1 MTLSEIGG
9 SSLGGSEERRDF
21 HPNLQLIPPTFS
33 MSQAHPQAF
42 MPYVQETF
50 KNILKQGSQ
59 SLNPQAVGILI
70 NRNISK
76 LAFFYAF

>member
-50 KNILKQGSQ
+50 KNM
-59 SLNPQAVGILI
+59 LNSVLNLLQ
-70 NRNISK
+70 N
-76 LAFFYAF
+76 

>member
-50 KNILKQGSQ
+50 KNMLKKGPQ
-59 SLNPQAVGILI
+59 SLKFVTNLEEYFLRIKHVY
-70 NRNISK
+70 S
-76 LAFFYAF
+76 FF